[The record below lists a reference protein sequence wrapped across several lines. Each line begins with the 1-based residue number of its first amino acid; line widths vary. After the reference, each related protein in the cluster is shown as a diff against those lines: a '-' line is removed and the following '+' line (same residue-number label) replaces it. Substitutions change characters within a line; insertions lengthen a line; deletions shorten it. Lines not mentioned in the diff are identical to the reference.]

1 MLSGHDALTKLVSME
16 DSAVDPKAA
25 ALTRLEQL
33 HAVRTFLEEEPSVI
47 ARARL
52 AGASWAQIGDAT
64 GYSRATMIKKAKEG
78 NGGVL
83 PEMPRVQPSS

>member
-1 MLSGHDALTKLVSME
+1 MADP
-16 DSAVDPKAA
+16 AVDPKVA

-33 HAVRTFLEEEPSVI
+33 HAVRTFLEEEPGVI

-52 AGASWAQIGDAT
+52 AGASWAQIGEAT

-78 NGGVL
+78 NGGIL
-83 PEMPRVQPSS
+83 PEMPRVQSSS